1 VSRIAAAPDVAVAG
15 GETVRLGET
24 SAQVIDVGGHTLGHV
39 AFYVAADQTAFVGD
53 SLFALGCGRL
63 FEGTAEQMWASLQRL
78 MALPPETAVYC
89 AHEYTLSNLAFA
101 LSVSDSPDL
110 MARGEVLR
118 ALRGAGK
125 PTVPTTIG
133 DELATNPFLQ
143 AGSAARFAELRAAKD
158 GFKG

>member
-1 VSRIAAAPDVAVAG
+1 
-15 GETVRLGET
+15 
-24 SAQVIDVGGHTLGHV
+24 
-39 AFYVAADQTAFVGD
+39 
-53 SLFALGCGRL
+53 
-63 FEGTAEQMWASLQRL
+63 
-78 MALPPETAVYC
+78 
-89 AHEYTLSNLAFA
+89 
-101 LSVSDSPDL
+101 